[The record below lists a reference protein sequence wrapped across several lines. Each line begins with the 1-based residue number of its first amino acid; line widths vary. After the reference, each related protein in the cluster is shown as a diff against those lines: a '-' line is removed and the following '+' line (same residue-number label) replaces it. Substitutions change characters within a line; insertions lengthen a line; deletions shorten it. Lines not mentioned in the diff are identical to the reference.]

1 MKFSVNKNELST
13 AVGKLSRAVAN
24 KSSLPVLEGILFSAE
39 DGRITMAAYNYEIGM
54 KKELEAD
61 CEDPGDIVIGAKLL
75 LEIIRKM
82 PEDTVTVEVGTNC
95 VCHITSGSSSFDIV
109 GQPAEEFPEIPS
121 AAGGKELKM
130 PGSMLKSMV
139 RQTIFAVDE
148 ENATPMYTGIYFE
161 IESDYIKLVALDGL
175 RIALRTETAKN
186 ETPMKFVI
194 TGRSLSEVFRMI
206 EDESETIAMSVSQ
219 NHMSFETDGYY
230 LVSRLIEGN
239 YLDYQTVIKKE
250 EKIKLRLNANEI
262 NDIIERISLIINNPR
277 NTPVRCT
284 IEKGEMKFTC
294 ATTIGRASDVAQ
306 IDYDGPKLEFGF
318 NARFMT
324 DALKATETDEINM
337 IFNGDIAPIM
347 IKPTAGDNF
356 LYVVMP
362 MRIRNG

>member
-1 MKFSVNKNELST
+1 MKFSVNKSELSN

-39 DGRITMAAYNYEIGM
+39 EGRITMAAYNYEIGM

-61 CEDPGDIVIGAKLL
+61 CYEPGDIVIGAKLL

-82 PEDTVTVEVGTNC
+82 PEDIITVEVGSNC

-121 AAGGKELKM
+121 AAGGKQLTM

-148 ENATPMYTGIYFE
+148 ENVTPMYTGIYFE
-161 IESDYIKLVALDGL
+161 IEPDYIKLVALDGL

-186 ETPMKFVI
+186 ENPMRFVI
-194 TGRSLSEVFRMI
+194 TGRSLGEVFRMI
-206 EDESETIAMSVSQ
+206 EDESASIVMNISQ
-219 NHMSFETDGYY
+219 NHMSFEIDGYY

-239 YLDYQTVIKKE
+239 YLDYQSVIKND
-250 EKIKLRLNANEI
+250 EKVKLRLNTSEI
-262 NDIIERISLIINNPR
+262 VSIIERISLIINNPR

-284 IEKGEMKFTC
+284 IENGEMKFTC
-294 ATTIGRASDVAQ
+294 ATTMGRASDVAEV
-306 IDYDGPKLEFGF
+306 DYDGAKLEFGF
-318 NARFMT
+318 NAKFMT

-347 IKPTAGDNF
+347 IKPTAGEEF

-362 MRIRNG
+362 MRIRNA